1 MTELD
6 LRPLEADDLPSLA
19 RCHAR
24 VFGADGARSEAALR
38 WATLDNPAGSRGF
51 VAVDEGEVVAAYLG
65 RATRTWI
72 GGEAR
77 SFVQST
83 DSMVDP
89 DYRSGLKRPGLF
101 VTLARAYFD
110 HYGLGGDDAVHY
122 GWPIESSWRIGERF
136 LEYRLLREEL
146 VLVREL
152 AQDDAVAGELPEGVE
167 RLTEFGEDLRWLWD
181 RCADR
186 WGAATIRDAQWARW
200 RFLEHPEASYT
211 ALGVRDGDGVLRGLA
226 VVREGEWS
234 WPGALP
240 LCDWLVPDAEPE
252 VAQVLERAVRAVA
265 RSRGAARLVALA
277 PDWSGTFA
285 SLQDR
290 GWRVQPS
297 PYRHAARSFDRRFS
311 LEWLRRG
318 WWSTLADSDLA

>member
-1 MTELD
+1 MADLD
-6 LRPLEADDLPSLA
+6 LRPLRASDLSSLA

-24 VFGADGARSEAALR
+24 VFGEVGARSEAALR
-38 WATLDNPAGSRGF
+38 WATLDNPSGSRAF
-51 VAVDEGEVVAAYLG
+51 VAVDGAEVVAAYLG

-72 GGEAR
+72 AGEAR

-89 DYRSGLKRPGLF
+89 AYRAGLKRPGLF
-101 VTLARAYFD
+101 VNLARAYFD
-110 HYGLGGDDAVHY
+110 HFGIRGSDAVHY
-122 GWPIESSWRIGERF
+122 GWPIESAWRIGERF

-152 AQDDAVAGELPEGVE
+152 GAEDEPGLPEGVV
-167 RLTEFGEDLRWLWD
+167 RLEDFGEDLRWLWD
-181 RCADR
+181 RCAGR
-186 WGAATIRDAQWARW
+186 WGAATIRDADWARW
-200 RFLEHPEASYT
+200 RFLQHPEASYA

-234 WPGALP
+234 WPGAVP
-240 LCDWLVPDAEPE
+240 LCDWLVPDEEPE
-252 VAQVLERAVRAVA
+252 VARLLERAVRGIA
-265 RSRGAARLVALA
+265 REAGAGRVVALV
-277 PDWSGTFA
+277 PDWSATFA
-285 SLQDR
+285 LLQEHA
-290 GWRVQPS
+290 WRAQPS
-297 PYRHAARSFDRRFS
+297 PYRQAARSFDRRFD